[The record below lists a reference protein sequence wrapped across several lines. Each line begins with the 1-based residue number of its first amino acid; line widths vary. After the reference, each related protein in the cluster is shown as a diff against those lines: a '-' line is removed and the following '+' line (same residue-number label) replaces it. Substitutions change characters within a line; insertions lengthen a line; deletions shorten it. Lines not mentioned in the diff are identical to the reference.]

1 MFWDSFYSVHILSLH
16 RSLMSNH
23 VAAYNHVITLFV
35 YWKKAACFTAAG
47 FRQRNRCFL
56 QNFQH
61 WYIIIKWY
69 FGHVNVW
76 TFTELLIWVN
86 QWVINDFLQNFS
98 SVLAKCAIRFKPDRR
113 WTTTPRSRIFSMSLW
128 WDILL
133 FQGYEAT
140 YVEVSA

>member
-23 VAAYNHVITLFV
+23 VTAYYHVIIVCLLEKGCMFYCCWFSSKKSLFPAEFSALI
-35 YWKKAACFTAAG
+35 YNN
-47 FRQRNRCFL
+47 Q
-56 QNFQH
+56 
-61 WYIIIKWY
+61 WY

-76 TFTELLIWVN
+76 TFTEPLIWVN
-86 QWVINDFLQNFS
+86 QWVINDFLQNFY